1 MEVLIVNNLVLIEKN
16 NLITTSLIVAKGVD
30 YEHRTVLQL
39 IRKHLKDLHEFG
51 TLTLGMR
58 KSRGRPTEYYN
69 LNELQVYFLM
79 TLMQNNEKVTR
90 FKKELIKEF
99 GRMKNALLS
108 IQVMHQNQEWQQ
120 LRIEGKAVR
129 RETTDAI
136 QDFINYATTQGSKNA
151 IRYYSNISK
160 MENKALFIL
169 EQKFENVREVLNN
182 HQLSTLKTADRI
194 VYETLQEGMERG
206 LHYKD
211 IYQLAKE
218 RVETLATLIKPT
230 IVVNETEVKL
240 IGEE

>member
-1 MEVLIVNNLVLIEKN
+1 MDSLVIIEKN
-16 NLITTSLIVAKGVD
+16 NLVTTSLTVAEGVE
-30 YEHRTVLQL
+30 YEHRTVLKL
-39 IRKHLKDLHEFG
+39 IREHESDIREFG
-51 TLTLGMR
+51 IISLGVR
-58 KSRGRPTEYYN
+58 KSKRGKPTEYYK

-99 GRMKNALLS
+99 GRMRKALIN

-120 LRIEGKAVR
+120 LRIEGKAIR

-136 QDFINYATTQGSKNA
+136 KDFVEYAVKQGSKNA

-194 VYETLQEGMERG
+194 VYETLQEGIERG
-206 LHYKD
+206 LHYKE

-230 IVVNETEVKL
+230 IVVSETEVKL

>member
-1 MEVLIVNNLVLIEKN
+1 MMDNLVVIERNNLV
-16 NLITTSLIVAKGVD
+16 TTSLAVADGVE
-30 YEHRTVLQL
+30 YEHRTVLKL
-39 IRKHLKDLHEFG
+39 IREHEDHIKEFG
-51 TLTLGMR
+51 IISLGVR
-58 KSRGRPTEYYN
+58 KSRRGKPTEYYK

-79 TLMQNNEKVTR
+79 TLMQNNEKVTK

-120 LRIEGKAVR
+120 LRAEGKAIR

-240 IGEE
+240 IRED

>member
-1 MEVLIVNNLVLIEKN
+1 MEVIILNKLVLIEKN
-16 NLITTSLIVAKGVD
+16 DLVTTSLTLSEGVK
-30 YEHRTVLQL
+30 YEHRTVLKL
-39 IRKHLKDLHEFG
+39 IREHLNDLHEFG
-51 TLTLGMR
+51 TLALGVR
-58 KSRGRPTEYYN
+58 KSRGRPTEYYK

-99 GRMKNALLS
+99 GRMRNALLS
-108 IQVMHQNQEWQQ
+108 IQINHQNQEWQQ
-120 LRIEGKAVR
+120 LRLEGKAVR

-136 QDFINYATTQGSKNA
+136 KDFVEYAVKQGSKNA

-194 VYETLQEGMERG
+194 VYETLHEGMERNMD
-206 LHYKD
+206 YKD
-211 IYQLAKE
+211 IYKLAKE
-218 RVETLATLIKPT
+218 RVETLATLVKPT
-230 IVVNETEVKL
+230 IVVSELEVKL

>member
-1 MEVLIVNNLVLIEKN
+1 MNIVEINKN
-16 NLITTSLIVAKGVD
+16 DLITNSLTIAKGVGN
-30 YEHRTVLQL
+30 HHKNVLEL
-39 IRKHLKDLHEFG
+39 IRNHENSLKKFG
-51 TLTLGMR
+51 IIAFETR
-58 KSRGRPTEYYN
+58 KSRRGKPTEICY
-69 LNELQVYFLM
+69 LNEAQTYLLF
-79 TLMQNNEKVTR
+79 TLMRNNEKVTM
-90 FKKELIKEF
+90 FKEELIKEF
-99 GRMKNALLS
+99 MRMRKALVN

-120 LRIEGKAVR
+120 LRAEGKAIR

-136 QDFINYATTQGSKNA
+136 QDFINYATNQGSKNA

-240 IGEE
+240 IGED